1 MDLPSRPQ
9 LLSGFAYN
17 VSQIYTSI
25 FLLCCNYRESFRRK
39 ERVFERFSNTVFEVI
54 AFLNDRHFKIGK
66 DFPIFV
72 WNLFSLFLAIRPAE
86 HDKVIDGISLTDYFV
101 EVLFVRF
108 FQNYFSFVSFPDK
121 LLFDEFLSFIRS
133 QYHCFFFS
141 ICGQDE
147 ISWVFLER
155 TIEESFRF
163 SKYLFFFNRG
173 ESSISNHKMYF
184 CVISNEVE
192 IEIG

>member
-17 VSQIYTSI
+17 VSQIYTSF

-108 FQNYFSFVSFPDK
+108 FRTISVLWVFPINFFLRSFF
-121 LLFDEFLSFIRS
+121 LLFVHNI
-133 QYHCFFFS
+133 
-141 ICGQDE
+141 
-147 ISWVFLER
+147 
-155 TIEESFRF
+155 TA
-163 SKYLFFFNRG
+163 FFFNLWTRWNQL
-173 ESSISNHKMYF
+173 SF
-184 CVISNEVE
+184 F
-192 IEIG
+192 

>member
-17 VSQIYTSI
+17 VSQIYSSI

-72 WNLFSLFLAIRPAE
+72 WNLFSLFFWPLGRLNTIKLFTE
-86 HDKVIDGISLTDYFV
+86 FHFDSSV

-121 LLFDEFLSFIRS
+121 LLFEEFLSFIRS
-133 QYHCFFFS
+133 QYHCFFFQFVDKMKS
-141 ICGQDE
+141 VE
-147 ISWVFLER
+147 
-155 TIEESFRF
+155 
-163 SKYLFFFNRG
+163 FF
-173 ESSISNHKMYF
+173 
-184 CVISNEVE
+184 
-192 IEIG
+192 

>member
-86 HDKVIDGISLTDYFV
+86 YDKVIDGISLTDYFV

-121 LLFDEFLSFIRS
+121 LLFEEFLSFIRS
-133 QYHCFFFS
+133 QYHCFFFQFVDKMKS
-141 ICGQDE
+141 VE
-147 ISWVFLER
+147 FFLER

-163 SKYLFFFNRG
+163 SKYLFFLIVG
-173 ESSISNHKMYF
+173 NHPFRITKCIFVLLAMK
-184 CVISNEVE
+184 
-192 IEIG
+192 